1 MTWPDVPI
9 TPAQG
14 ISYFTPAQS
23 PPAGTARNPQ
33 TSGKPIPKIF
43 QPLTIRGQTFQ
54 NRLGV
59 SLVLDDD
66 DDDAP
71 PETCTHRA
79 ISRSLPCAIIV
90 PTMAI

>member
-9 TPAQG
+9 AAAEG

-23 PPAGTARNPQ
+23 PPAGTARSPQ
-33 TSGKPIPKIF
+33 TSGKAIPKLF

-59 SLVLDDD
+59 CLVFLLLFPHVSDSSVSS
-66 DDDAP
+66 
-71 PETCTHRA
+71 ETMYSH
-79 ISRSLPCAIIV
+79 
-90 PTMAI
+90 

>member
-1 MTWPDVPI
+1 MSNPVYFCFIWVFSLSIPIMTWPDVPI
-9 TPAQG
+9 KPAEG

-33 TSGKPIPKIF
+33 TNGKPIPKLF

-59 SLVLDDD
+59 S
-66 DDDAP
+66 
-71 PETCTHRA
+71 
-79 ISRSLPCAIIV
+79 IS
-90 PTMAI
+90 T